1 MVKCAVCGNES
12 DGDMAACPFCGAD
25 LQGVGAEKRTPQVVQ
40 RTVNLKQGRPLV
52 DTAVKRMTNEL
63 AQATAQNVK
72 VLILIHGYGSSG
84 KGGKIREECRKVL
97 DDWFRQRRLRQVIP
111 GEQFQRRHGP
121 GKALLRR
128 FPHLET
134 ECPTVFNNPGVT
146 ITVL

>member
-1 MVKCAVCGNES
+1 
-12 DGDMAACPFCGAD
+12 MAACPFCGAD
-25 LQGVGAEKRTPQVVQ
+25 LQEVGAEKRAPQVVQ

-97 DDWFRQRRLRQVIP
+97 DDWFRQRRLR
-111 GEQFQRRHGP
+111 R
-121 GKALLRR
+121 
-128 FPHLET
+128 
-134 ECPTVFNNPGVT
+134 
-146 ITVL
+146 